1 LFLSVLL
8 ICGLALILNVS
19 TSAAATVANGSA
31 VQTGPKVVSVNPANN
46 SIVLKSQTVK
56 VTFNST
62 IKAQSPWIELK
73 NGNTVISTNYST
85 NGSTLSVI
93 PTKALATGIRYTL
106 IIHSNSF
113 ADITGVNSIYTTS
126 FTVSP
131 ITLAQMKDGQSR
143 AQTFFN
149 NNQRLPNYVSYG
161 TTNIPI
167 AQFQTIIATQGLKIN
182 TKITAS
188 AQSKQSLA
196 AIMQSAAKYGYSHS
210 ASTAAAMERLG
221 AGDCWAMSDYLY
233 TKMTAA
239 GIKTRIIQY
248 ATAYSSRH
256 RSVQYQV
263 NGAWI
268 NVPYKQYGVNM
279 MFWNTQST
287 GTQIKCS

>member
-1 LFLSVLL
+1 VLL
-8 ICGLALILNVS
+8 LFGLALVLNVS
-19 TSAAATVANGSA
+19 TSAAATVTNGTA
-31 VQTGPKVVSVNPANN
+31 VQTGPKVVSVNPVSN
-46 SIVLKSQTVK
+46 SIILKSQTVK

-62 IKAQSPWIELK
+62 IKARSPWIELK
-73 NGNTVISTNYST
+73 NGNTVVSTKYSI
-85 NGSTLSVI
+85 NGSTISVI
-93 PTKALATGIRYTL
+93 PTTTLTTGIRYTL
-106 IIHSNSF
+106 SVHTNSVS
-113 ADITGVNSIYTTS
+113 DLTGIGNSLYSTS

-131 ITLAQMKDGQSR
+131 ITLAQMKDGQNR

-149 NNQRLPNYVSYG
+149 SNQRLPGYVSYG
-161 TTNIPI
+161 TTKIPI
-167 AQFQTIIATQGLKIN
+167 AQFQQIIATQGLKIN

-210 ASTAAAMERLG
+210 ASTAADMERIG

-239 GIKTRIIQY
+239 GITTRIIQY
-248 ATAYSSRH
+248 ATAYSARH
-256 RSVQYQV
+256 RSVQYEE

-279 MFWNTQST
+279 MFWNTKST
-287 GTQIKCS
+287 GSVIKCS